1 MDPVGVYAWEI
12 GGDGLVA
19 GTVVNDKEQ
28 LARTNQAELFARDG
42 FDRRRVFFQTADL
55 VAQASVLLALRSQG
69 GRYLSVLTTGPKGL
83 EEAFVADQRV
93 HDEDHR
99 DEGKNVIEDPV
110 P

>member
-1 MDPVGVYAWEI
+1 
-12 GGDGLVA
+12 
-19 GTVVNDKEQ
+19 
-28 LARTNQAELFARDG
+28 
-42 FDRRRVFFQTADL
+42 
-55 VAQASVLLALRSQG
+55 
-69 GRYLSVLTTGPKGL
+69 LTTGAQSL